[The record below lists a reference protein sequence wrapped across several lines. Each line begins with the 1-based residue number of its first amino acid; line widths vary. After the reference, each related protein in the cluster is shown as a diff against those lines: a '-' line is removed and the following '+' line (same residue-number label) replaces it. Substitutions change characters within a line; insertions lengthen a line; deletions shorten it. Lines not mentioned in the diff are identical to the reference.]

1 MQILHLLKAG
11 RRRGDPG
18 ANSVP
23 ILIEARFWG
32 LFFHFELIYRL
43 IRYGGLFINL
53 RYKDC
58 FPRLR
63 TVFSDRCVVVGVA
76 GNGAWRPSHVE
87 EKLGNAA
94 CMDSYE
100 GVKTGGKDSVKA

>member
-1 MQILHLLKAG
+1 M
-11 RRRGDPG
+11 
-18 ANSVP
+18 
-23 ILIEARFWG
+23 
-32 LFFHFELIYRL
+32 YRL
-43 IRYGGLFINL
+43 ISNDGLFINL

-63 TVFSDRCVVVGVA
+63 AVFSDRRAVAGVA

-94 CMDSYE
+94 CRDSYE
-100 GVKTGGKDSVKA
+100 GVGIGGKDSVKA